1 MDINKHSEFRNEVAY
16 WMRRLY
22 ARGLTTCSGGNISL
36 KAGEYIYITASQSD
50 KGRIRAGNI
59 CILTHDGENISR
71 ELKPSIET
79 GMHLA
84 VYNSNP
90 AVQAIVH
97 AHPENLSMLSCL
109 NQPVKNVFTG
119 EQRFI
124 LGEIGTAVY
133 KIMGSK
139 ALAEEVAFLTQSH
152 RAVIMQNHGAIT
164 VGKNLFEA
172 FDRMEVFERL
182 ASQVLFSLQKP
193 PIRVLSE
200 TEIRD
205 IDLFK

>member
-1 MDINKHSEFRNEVAY
+1 
-16 WMRRLY
+16 
-22 ARGLTTCSGGNISL
+22 
-36 KAGEYIYITASQSD
+36 
-50 KGRIRAGNI
+50 
-59 CILTHDGENISR
+59 
-71 ELKPSIET
+71 
-79 GMHLA
+79 
-84 VYNSNP
+84 
-90 AVQAIVH
+90 QAIVH

>member
-1 MDINKHSEFRNEVAY
+1 MDSNKHTEYRNEVAY

-36 KAGEYIYITASQSD
+36 KSGEFIYLTASQSD
-50 KGRIRAGNI
+50 KARIRAGNI
-59 CILTHDGENISR
+59 CILTPDGENVCP